1 MISKISQAKR
11 MAFGAG
17 LALAVGL
24 ALVAGPAWAAR
35 ERHEEKFEKTEALAR
50 DGKVF
55 LSNISGDNVIKT
67 WKENRVR
74 ILALKVS
81 QASTAAK
88 AKENAAEVAIEVTR
102 EGDTLRIET
111 KYPKRRTPW
120 GGQDS
125 INVSVDYEVWVP
137 EGASVEVRSVSGDV
151 DVAAIGGKARI
162 HCVSGDVDLLG
173 AAGADVDLVSGD
185 LTVKNITGDAYV
197 KAVSGDIR
205 MSGIKGS
212 VGAESVSGDIEMTG
226 VSDAAAVTGKSVSGN
241 IRYEGVILPGGRYE
255 LKIHSG
261 TIEMLIPASS
271 SFELE
276 ADTFNGAIDSEFE
289 IQVIGKISPREVRGT
304 VGKGGAAVRLKS
316 FSGDIELKKR

>member
-1 MISKISQAKR
+1 MIRKLSKAKR
-11 MAFGAG
+11 TALWPG
-17 LALAVGL
+17 LAVIVGL
-24 ALVAGPAWAAR
+24 ALVAAPALAR
-35 ERHEEKFEKTEALAR
+35 EKYEEKFEKTEALAK
-50 DGKVF
+50 DGKVY

-67 WKENRVR
+67 WKENQVK

-88 AKENAAEVAIEVTR
+88 AKENAGEVTIEVTR
-102 EGDTLRIET
+102 EGDQLRIET

-125 INVSVDYEVWVP
+125 VNVSVDYEVWVP

-151 DVAAIGGKARI
+151 DMAAIGGKARV

-185 LTVKNITGDAYV
+185 LTVKNIAGDAFV

-205 MSGIKGS
+205 LTAIKGS
-212 VGAESVSGDIEMTG
+212 VGAESVSGDIELVD
-226 VSDAAAVTGKSVSGN
+226 VSDAAAVTGKSVSGD
-241 IRYEGVILPGGRYE
+241 IIYQGTIMPGGRYE

-261 TIEMLIPASS
+261 TIHMDIPASS
-271 SFELE
+271 SFDLE
-276 ADTFNGAIDSEFE
+276 ADTFNGVIDSEFE
-289 IQVIGKISPREVRGT
+289 IQVVGKISPREVRGT
-304 VGKGGAAVRLKS
+304 VGKGGATVRLKS
-316 FSGDIELKKR
+316 FSGDIELRKR

>member
-1 MISKISQAKR
+1 MIRKLSQAKR
-11 MAFGAG
+11 MALGTG
-17 LALAVGL
+17 LALLVGL

-35 ERHEEKFEKTEALAR
+35 EKHEEKFEKTEALAR

-88 AKENAAEVAIEVTR
+88 AKENAGEVTIEVTR

-125 INVSVDYEVWVP
+125 INVSVDYELWVP
-137 EGASVEVRSVSGDV
+137 EGASIEVRSISGNVNVAPIGGRARINSVSGDV
-151 DVAAIGGKARI
+151 EI
-162 HCVSGDVDLLG
+162 LG

-185 LTVKNITGDAYV
+185 LRVENIAGDAYV

-205 MSGIKGS
+205 LSGIKGS
-212 VGAESVSGDIEMTG
+212 VGAESVSGDIELKG
-226 VSDAAAVTGKSVSGN
+226 VSEAASVTGKIVSGSMT
-241 IRYEGVILPGGRYE
+241 YEGMIKLGGRYE
-255 LKIHSG
+255 LEAHSG
-261 TIEMLIPASS
+261 TVRMTIPASS
-271 SFELE
+271 SFDLE
-276 ADTFNGAIDSEFE
+276 ADTFSGVIDSEFE
-289 IQVIGKISPREVRGT
+289 IQVSGKISPREVRGT
-304 VGKGGAAVRLKS
+304 VGKGGATVRLKS

>member
-1 MISKISQAKR
+1 MIRKLSKAKR
-11 MAFGAG
+11 T
-17 LALAVGL
+17 ALWQGL
-24 ALVAGPAWAAR
+24 ALVVGVALVAVPAVAR
-35 ERHEEKFEKTEALAR
+35 EKYEEKFEKTEALAK
-50 DGKVF
+50 DGKVY

-67 WKENRVR
+67 WKENQVK

-88 AKENAAEVAIEVTR
+88 AKENAAEVTIEVNR
-102 EGDTLRIET
+102 EGDLLRIET

-125 INVSVDYEVWVP
+125 VNVSVDYEVWVP

-151 DVAAIGGKARI
+151 DMAAIGGKARI

-185 LTVKNITGDAYV
+185 LTVKNIAGDAFV

-205 MSGIKGS
+205 LTAIKGS
-212 VGAESVSGDIEMTG
+212 VGAESVSGDIELVD
-226 VSDAAAVTGKSVSGN
+226 VSDAATVTGKSVSGD
-241 IRYEGVILPGGRYE
+241 IIYKGTIMPGGRYE

-261 TIEMLIPASS
+261 TIHMDIPASS
-271 SFELE
+271 SFDLE
-276 ADTFNGAIDSEFE
+276 ADTFNGVIDSEFE

-304 VGKGGAAVRLKS
+304 VGKGGATVRLKS